1 MTRRR
6 EGQHWER
13 RAESFLLRQ
22 GLTIVE
28 RNYNCRVGE
37 IDLIMYDHS
46 SLVFVEVKYRANTDY
61 GDGAESVTRQKQLRI
76 SRTAAYYLSRN
87 QRLANVPCRFDVISI
102 SGKRGNSHTDWIKN
116 AFNTQ
121 FG

>member
-1 MTRRR
+1 VTNRL
-6 EGQHWER
+6 EGQRWER
-13 RAESFLLRQ
+13 SAEIFLCRQ
-22 GLTIVE
+22 GLTVVE

-37 IDLIMYDHS
+37 IDLIMYDQS
-46 SLVFVEVKYRANTDY
+46 SLVFVEVKYRGNT
-61 GDGAESVTRQKQLRI
+61 GFGSGADSVTQQKQLRI
-76 SRTAAYYLSRN
+76 SRTAAYFLSRN

-102 SGKRGNSHTDWIKN
+102 SGRRGSTQTDWIKN